1 MGNIDFSVTTEHNTV
16 SFTSDFKEDGKPN
29 KVGTPSLHQALT
41 DSIARIAGAYNIA
54 GALEREVAKLQ
65 PLFEAMAGAG
75 VASVNPE
82 AAERRTAP
90 GPDSGPSVEERVRRA
105 RGEFL
110 SSGIDAPEDGP
121 KLVAELNIDAGTSFV
136 DESHPHAER
145 LREFFGEQLAEAKFP
160 KDYGVRNLTADE
172 VQRLLDQKDR
182 ELATAQEAQSK
193 MNDLRREANER
204 AALKEHENEKL
215 REALEGMQDEN
226 LRRIRFSESQEADLN
241 IRRQN
246 VADLSAALEAR
257 SAVVRELQGNV
268 LRLESDLKIFR
279 QNFEDLAKQRDNLQ
293 ERNENQERMI
303 KEMRAKLDLHEA
315 GAPALK
321 DLNQRY
327 NDLYQQ
333 MHDGAMQDTRLQD
346 ERDIARKERDRA
358 IRDLRDLQAV
368 HEDLRDQ
375 FTDQTERLNS
385 SQRSLRES
393 LREVK
398 ALRGK
403 VEHFE
408 RNCEAP
414 E

>member
-1 MGNIDFSVTTEHNTV
+1 MGNIDFSVTTEHKTV
-16 SFTSDFKEDGKPN
+16 SFTSDFKEDGKPS
-29 KVGTPSLHQALT
+29 KAGTPSLHQALT

-75 VASVNPE
+75 VTGVNPE

-136 DESHPHAER
+136 DESHPHAKR

-160 KDYGVRNLTADE
+160 KDYGVRNLTAGE
-172 VQRLLDQKDR
+172 VQQLLEQKDL
-182 ELATAQEAQSK
+182 ELGRLRSRLDTAEKAQSD
-193 MNDLRREANER
+193 MNDLRREANRQADGFER
-204 AALKEHENEKL
+204 EAGHL
-215 REALEGMQDEN
+215 REAVTG
-226 LRRIRFSESQEADLN
+226 F
-241 IRRQN
+241 RQTN
-246 VADLSAALEAR
+246 AALNKRNA
-257 SAVVRELQGNV
+257 ELNA
-268 LRLESDLKIFR
+268 DLKICR
-279 QNFEDLAKQRDNLQ
+279 DNFEDLAKQRDNLQ

-333 MHDGAMQDTRLQD
+333 MHDGAMEDTRLQD